1 MLQLAIVKKTIKWS
15 YAQITYGSVRKFN
28 HFFLSPRST
37 GTSTGTGPVPFHT
50 VIELSDGSGAQSHQ
64 IAKKNNILTYGRQ
77 APWPPCQGCVWQLV
91 DTSRIKRTRNI
102 KIGRM
107 VAHPTGN
114 NVHQFQGQRSRS
126 PGRIML
132 RPKLRHILR
141 TERPKWIHHHAC

>member
-64 IAKKNNILTYGRQ
+64 IAKKIISLHM
-77 APWPPCQGCVWQLV
+77 A
-91 DTSRIKRTRNI
+91 DKRRDLPV
-102 KIGRM
+102 K
-107 VAHPTGN
+107 VACDSCWSI
-114 NVHQFQGQRSRS
+114 RR
-126 PGRIML
+126 
-132 RPKLRHILR
+132 
-141 TERPKWIHHHAC
+141 E